1 MPDPILIVQSM
12 AAAALTAA
20 VVVLL
25 ARWPRQTFSSAR
37 GSAAC
42 VLGVGVGVL
51 VGCWRL
57 GIRPHWPPLE
67 DQDRLLIILLP
78 AIVVVEFA
86 AALLGRAPYLA
97 WLLRLIV
104 AAAAARVLLHHSV
117 YITDLAGPGS
127 RLWTPAQT
135 WLVLAGL
142 AGALAVVWTLLIFQA
157 RQTPSWSVPFAVAI
171 TCAGAGVTLM
181 LSGYASGG
189 QIGFEV
195 LAAFVGTMLASL
207 ALPGRV
213 AAQSVLGVAVVLL
226 YAILVVGRFFGELS
240 TLNAGLLFAA
250 PLLGWLPELPY
261 VQRMGPWLRGV
272 LRLGFTVAV
281 IALVV
286 VLAQKKFSEE
296 STRNSPGSYEPT
308 IEDYMNF
315 GK

>member
-142 AGALAVVWTLLIFQA
+142 
-157 RQTPSWSVPFAVAI
+157 AVAI